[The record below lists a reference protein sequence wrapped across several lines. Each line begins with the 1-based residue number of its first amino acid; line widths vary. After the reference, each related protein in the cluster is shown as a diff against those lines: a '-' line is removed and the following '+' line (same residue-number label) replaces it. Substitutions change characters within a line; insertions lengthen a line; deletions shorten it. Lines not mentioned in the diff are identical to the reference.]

1 MNARQRSIYE
11 LEREVDFSLALGDG
25 RRFRVNAYFQ
35 RGHMAAALR
44 AIPSEIPNPDQMRI
58 LPNILQFVDKPH
70 GLLMVVGPTGS
81 GKSTTLA
88 CMIDRINRTQ
98 RCRIITVEDPIE
110 FTHQDLLASIDQR
123 EVYEDTKSF
132 SSALKYILRQDPD
145 VILVGRC
152 GTKRPS
158 QPL

>member
-1 MNARQRSIYE
+1 
-11 LEREVDFSLALGDG
+11 
-25 RRFRVNAYFQ
+25 
-35 RGHMAAALR
+35 
-44 AIPSEIPNPDQMRI
+44 
-58 LPNILQFVDKPH
+58 
-70 GLLMVVGPTGS
+70 MVVGPTGS

-132 SSALKYILRQDPD
+132 RRPQIHFEARP
-145 VILVGRC
+145 RC
-152 GTKRPS
+152 HIGG
-158 QPL
+158 